1 MIGESILPSI
11 SLGFKSLALHKL
23 RSSLTVLGVVF
34 GVGSVIVML
43 AIGEGA
49 RSEAIEKIKELGAT
63 NIIVR
68 SVKPPVS
75 ADQGSGRK
83 VLRYGLT
90 DDDLER
96 IMTTVPS
103 VVSATP
109 TREHRGEVRHLD
121 RRVEARIVGVTPQFM
136 DLHHLSLRHG
146 RFLTD
151 LDLATQAPVA
161 VLAAQTADLLF
172 PYQHPIGRTVR
183 VGEDKYV
190 RVVGVTEPR
199 APSTAI
205 GGGLPPQDY
214 NFDVYVPF
222 TTDRK
227 GFGQVVSFHRA
238 TQQSEKLDIS
248 QITIAVADVSLVKAT
263 SQVVSAILDQYH
275 RQEDTA
281 MVVPLELLEKVE
293 QTQRIFAVVLGSIAS
308 ISLLVGGI
316 GIMNIMLATVT
327 ERTREIGIRRAVGA
341 RRRDI
346 AWQFLCETVVL
357 SGVGGVV
364 GLTLGIGV
372 ALALPRL
379 FPLPTI
385 VVAWAPLLAVA
396 ISVSVG
402 IIFGAYPAHRAALM
416 DPIEALRHE

>member
-1 MIGESILPSI
+1 MLGESILPSI
-11 SLGFKSLALHKL
+11 HLGFKSLALHKL

-68 SVKPPVS
+68 SVRPS
-75 ADQGSGRK
+75 AATDPGSGRT
-83 VLRYGLT
+83 VLRYGLS
-90 DDDLER
+90 DADLER
-96 IMTTVPS
+96 IVTTVPS

-109 TREHRGEVRHLD
+109 MREHRGEVRHLE
-121 RRVEARIVGVTPQFM
+121 RRVEGRIVGVTPRFM
-136 DLHHLSLRHG
+136 DLHHLRLRYG

-151 LDLATQAPVA
+151 IDLATHAPVA
-161 VLAAQTADLLF
+161 VLAAQTAETLF
-172 PYQHPIGRTVR
+172 PYHQPIGRTIR
-183 VGEDKYV
+183 IGEDKYF
-190 RVVGVTEPR
+190 RVVGVADPR
-199 APSTAI
+199 GPSTAI
-205 GGGLPPQDY
+205 GSGLPAQDY

-248 QITIAVADVSLVKAT
+248 QITIAVEDVSLVKVT
-263 SQVVSAILDQYH
+263 SQVIAALLSEHH
-275 RQEDTA
+275 RHDDTS

-293 QTQRIFAVVLGSIAS
+293 QTQRIFAIVLGSIAS

-346 AWQFLCETVVL
+346 AWQFLCETMVL
-357 SGVGGVV
+357 SGVGGLV
-364 GLTLGIGV
+364 GLMLGIAV
-372 ALALPRL
+372 AFALPRL

-385 VVAWAPLLAVA
+385 VVAWAPLLAVG

-402 IIFGAYPAHRAALM
+402 VIFGAYPAHRAALM